1 MNQFKY
7 ESIADN
13 LVFEIPEFKE
23 ILIKHKN
30 ENGTVLP
37 HVLFGDLTR
46 FVIENYRKSK
56 NDNKSKRVFEKSLD
70 FIENLLNSGDG
81 KLEELAQ
88 VSFLENLSQAEED
101 YEEIKKHLR
110 KNSLQKLLR
119 IGSR

>member
-37 HVLFGDLTR
+37 HVLFGDFTR
-46 FVIENYRKSK
+46 FVIDHYRKSK
-56 NDNKSKRVFEKSLD
+56 NDSKSKIIFEKSLD
-70 FIENLLNSGDG
+70 FIENLLNSGDE

-88 VSFLENLSQAEED
+88 VSFLENLLQAEED

-110 KNSLQKLLR
+110 KNSLQTL
-119 IGSR
+119 